1 MLEVYMIKL
10 GIIYN
15 VIDDETL
22 QIEDLDDD
30 ELYEI
35 KGSTLY
41 INEIRENIEDSVS
54 SELLVEFDDETME
67 IVV

>member
-1 MLEVYMIKL
+1 MIKL

-41 INEIRENIEDSVS
+41 INEIRENIEDGV

-67 IVV
+67 MVV

>member
-1 MLEVYMIKL
+1 MIKL

-22 QIEDLDDD
+22 QIEDLDDN
-30 ELYEI
+30 ELYEV

-41 INEIRENIEDSVS
+41 INEIRENIEDGVS

-67 IVV
+67 MVV

>member
-1 MLEVYMIKL
+1 MIKL